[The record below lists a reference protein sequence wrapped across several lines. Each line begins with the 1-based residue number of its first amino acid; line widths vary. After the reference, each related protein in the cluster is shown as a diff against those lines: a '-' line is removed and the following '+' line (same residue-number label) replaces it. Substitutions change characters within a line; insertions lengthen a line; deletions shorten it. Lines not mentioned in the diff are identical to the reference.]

1 MTIFLLILLVLLAL
15 ILLVMGLNLLI
26 GYYGYR
32 FAMSRKSILK
42 RRIEKHSKNKRSDEC
57 INYFSQFEK
66 LSMSSDDNLNLS
78 AFYKDNNSS
87 NLAIVVHGYGGNHF
101 DVYMQCIM
109 FEKRGYS
116 ILALDLRAHGDSE
129 GDMLTMGLYEHI
141 DIIRWIEKML
151 EIKNYKIVL
160 YGISM
165 GASSVCMALG
175 EKLPSNV
182 ICAIEDCG
190 FDNANKEF
198 SYVFSRN
205 KFKLKWIYKIF
216 YSYVKRVKK
225 IDLKKVDVTS
235 KLKESHLPVLFIHGG
250 QDNFVPTEMVYT
262 LYSAVDQR
270 NAKLFIVDGAGHGD
284 AFENN
289 PSLYRQ
295 EVYDFLKKYLI

>member
-1 MTIFLLILLVLLAL
+1 MRIFLFVILALLAL
-15 ILLVMGLNLLI
+15 LLVVMGLNLLI
-26 GYYGYR
+26 GYFGYR

-42 RRIEKHSKNKRSDEC
+42 RGIEKRSKNKRSEEC
-57 INYFSQFEK
+57 KTYFSQFEK
-66 LSMSSDDNLNLS
+66 LSIVSSDNLKLYG
-78 AFYKDNNSS
+78 FYKDNNSN

-101 DVYMQCIM
+101 DVYMQCMM
-109 FEKRGYS
+109 FERRGYS

-129 GDMLTMGLYEHI
+129 GDMLTMGLYEHTDLI
-141 DIIRWIEKML
+141 SWIEKML

-165 GASSVCMALG
+165 GASTVCMALG

-190 FDNANKEF
+190 FDNANREF

-216 YSYVKRVKK
+216 YRYVKTVKK
-225 IDLKKVDVTS
+225 IDLKKIDVAK
-235 KLKESHLPVLFIHGG
+235 KLAKSQLPVLFIHGG
-250 QDNFVPTEMVYT
+250 ADNFVPTEMVYN
-262 LYSAVDQR
+262 LYGAVNESR
-270 NAKLFIVDGAGHGD
+270 ARLFIVEGAGHGD
-284 AFENN
+284 AFESN

-295 EVYDFLKKYLI
+295 EVYNFLSKYLM